1 MVCWWWWIWRWWGGN
16 EQPATLV
23 PRPRLDPS
31 CSTLLG
37 RTAIAGKWGDKGYWS
52 KRFGVSVS
60 KGTSKAL
67 KYKALFELQ
76 FQLLEHYMQMLTSAM
91 TAEGYAHVKE
101 GFEREARERA
111 QAFEKLTNAQDR
123 TNQSVDQLRSEIGRV
138 SGAVAAMD
146 ATLDQRFDELF
157 VEVGTRAF
165 VRTTTDTISPVS
177 SALPYVYIPR

>member
-23 PRPRLDPS
+23 PRPRPDPS

-60 KGTSKAL
+60 KGTSKAF

-76 FQLLEHYMQMLTSAM
+76 FQVGRALGMFVVTF
-91 TAEGYAHVKE
+91 AHSYL
-101 GFEREARERA
+101 RAPPPPARHARPG
-111 QAFEKLTNAQDR
+111 R
-123 TNQSVDQLRSEIGRV
+123 LRSFW
-138 SGAVAAMD
+138 S
-146 ATLDQRFDELF
+146 
-157 VEVGTRAF
+157 
-165 VRTTTDTISPVS
+165 TTCTC
-177 SALPYVYIPR
+177 